1 MRKIMPILLIVGA
14 VVGLVVLSGA
24 FFFPQTLFQS
34 TVTATVTNTDNVCRG
49 TKCQYLVF
57 TDKGTFKN
65 TDNWMA
71 AKFNSSDVQGRLVRG
86 QTYTMRVGGYR
97 FPLFSTYQNVL
108 RVEDAAPAQSTLCI
122 ALRDQDRLTPFPAA
136 LKAKINA
143 AC

>member
-1 MRKIMPILLIVGA
+1 
-14 VVGLVVLSGA
+14 
-24 FFFPQTLFQS
+24 
-34 TVTATVTNTDNVCRG
+34 
-49 TKCQYLVF
+49 
-57 TDKGTFKN
+57 
-65 TDNWMA
+65 
-71 AKFNSSDVQGRLVRG
+71 
-86 QTYTMRVGGYR
+86 MRVGGYR